1 MTPSWQADPVSF
13 DPGRLSHAA
22 QRFLTDRHLATLST
36 LRADGS
42 QHVVPVGFSW
52 DGEQRLARVITSGSS
67 LKARNAGRAGA
78 RAALCQV
85 DGRYWLT
92 LEGPV
97 QVLTD
102 PEAVRDAERRYADR
116 YRRPRENPQRVVLLI
131 AVDRVLG
138 SVPAPDPVR
147 NSVPD
152 PAAR

>member
-1 MTPSWQADPVSF
+1 MSF
-13 DPGRLSHAA
+13 DPRQLPDAA
-22 QRFLTDRHLATLST
+22 QRFLTDRHLASLST

-42 QHVVPVGFSW
+42 PHVVPVGFSW
-52 DGEQRLARVITSGSS
+52 DGEAQLARVITSGSS

-97 QVLTD
+97 QVLSD
-102 PEAVRDAERRYADR
+102 AESVREAERRYATR
-116 YRRPRENPQRVVLLI
+116 YRPPQENPQRVVLQI

-138 SVPAPDPVR
+138 SVPTDTIAPPAVR
-147 NSVPD
+147 FGI
-152 PAAR
+152 AR